1 MENSKNSS
9 LSKLIPVMLCFF
21 AMGFVDLVGIASNYV
36 KADLGLSDSQAN
48 IFPSLVFF
56 WFLIFSVPTG
66 MLMSRIGQK
75 KTVLL
80 SLIVTFAS
88 LLLPVFGDSYA
99 LMLISFSLLGIG
111 NALMQTSLNPL
122 LSNIVRG
129 DRLASSLTFGQ
140 FVKAIASFLAPYIAM
155 WGATQAIPSFDLGW
169 RVLFPI
175 YMVIAIL
182 AILLL
187 NATQIEEEKEEGKP
201 STFGQCLALL
211 GKPFILLCFIGIM
224 CHVGIDVG
232 TNTTAPKILM
242 ERIGMNATLNSGAIK
257 WNGKYLLVVRVEG
270 ADRKSFFAVAE
281 SPDGID
287 NFRFWDYPVTM
298 PEDIIPATNIYD
310 MRLTAHED
318 GWIYGIFCAERHD
331 DTAPAGDLSSATA
344 TAAIAR
350 TKDLKTWERLPDLK
364 TRSQQR
370 NVVLHPEFVDGK
382 YALYTRPQDGFIDA
396 GSGGGIGWALVDDI
410 TCAEVKEET
419 IIDRRYYHTIKE
431 VKNGEGPH
439 PIKTSKGWLHLAH
452 GVRGCAAGLRYVLY
466 MYMTSLEDP
475 AKVIAS
481 PAGFFMAPEGEE
493 RIGDVSNV
501 LFTNG
506 WIADED
512 GTVFIYYASSD
523 TRMHVATST
532 IDRLVDY
539 CMNTPADGLFTSTS
553 VETLKKQID
562 KNLKLMHTL

>member
-1 MENSKNSS
+1 MKAFKEKIRDLFDDYEKLVTRKN
-9 LSKLIPVMLCFF
+9 IPVE
-21 AMGFVDLVGIASNYV
+21 GGNGIFTRY
-36 KADLGLSDSQAN
+36 QY
-48 IFPSLVFF
+48 P
-56 WFLIFSVPTG
+56 
-66 MLMSRIGQK
+66 
-75 KTVLL
+75 VL
-80 SLIVTFAS
+80 TAAHT
-88 LLLPVFGDSYA
+88 PVFWRYD
-99 LMLISFSLLGIG
+99 LDEK
-111 NALMQTSLNPL
+111 TNP
-122 LSNIVRG
+122 
-129 DRLASSLTFGQ
+129 F
-140 FVKAIASFLAPYIAM
+140 
-155 WGATQAIPSFDLGW
+155 
-169 RVLFPI
+169 
-175 YMVIAIL
+175 
-182 AILLL
+182 
-187 NATQIEEEKEEGKP
+187 
-201 STFGQCLALL
+201 
-211 GKPFILLCFIGIM
+211 
-224 CHVGIDVG
+224 
-232 TNTTAPKILM
+232 LM

-331 DTAPAGDLSSATA
+331 YTAPAGDLSSATA

-439 PIKTSKGWLHLAH
+439 PRE
-452 GVRGCAAGLRYVLY
+452 RGDPQPSERLGITQIGIYPP
-466 MYMTSLEDP
+466 EDKFP
-475 AKVIAS
+475 FTACIRCHDDVVAL
-481 PAGFFMAPEGEE
+481 GE
-493 RIGDVSNV
+493 
-501 LFTNG
+501 
-506 WIADED
+506 
-512 GTVFIYYASSD
+512 
-523 TRMHVATST
+523 H
-532 IDRLVDY
+532 LVDDLQLPGGGNVRHHPPVRPDLSGY
-539 CMNTPADGLFTSTS
+539 
-553 VETLKKQID
+553 
-562 KNLKLMHTL
+562 